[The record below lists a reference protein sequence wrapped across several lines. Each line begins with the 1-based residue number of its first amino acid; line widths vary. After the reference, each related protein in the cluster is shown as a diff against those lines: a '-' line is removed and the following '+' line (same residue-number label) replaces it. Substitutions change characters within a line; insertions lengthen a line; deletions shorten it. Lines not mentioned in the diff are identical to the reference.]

1 MWALRAVGGGA
12 GGRGVAPRL
21 RRAGRRA
28 RQKGAA
34 PSGSCLVGG
43 YYLML
48 LKCRH
53 SRSIFSY
60 SWHLEDTLRVDRS
73 LSYLPSLY
81 LTFPLRPAPETARTG
96 APAQRPPTRSDALAG
111 RNPVGIE
118 VGQPLLDAPQCE
130 VQSGRIAV
138 TRVSC
143 HSVSRQPQALPPC
156 AQIGRGRRPRVGDG

>member
-111 RNPVGIE
+111 RNPVGMKLAN
-118 VGQPLLDAPQCE
+118 PCLMP
-130 VQSGRIAV
+130 
-138 TRVSC
+138 
-143 HSVSRQPQALPPC
+143 HSVKCRADESQLLELAVILFHDSRRLCHPA
-156 AQIGRGRRPRVGDG
+156 RR